1 MDKRGSLFVVM
12 VLLISGTSGCVTAGR
27 GPVAP
32 SATLDVCSAVT
43 AGSSCE
49 LNIAD
54 GPDTVTSRCTKQRD
68 GSLVCDSPDL
78 PAGGPRASTSLEDG
92 DR

>member
-12 VLLISGTSGCVTAGR
+12 MLLVSGASACVTAGR
-27 GPVAP
+27 EPEAP
-32 SATLDVCSAVT
+32 QATLDVCSAVS

-54 GPDTVTSRCTKQRD
+54 GADTVTSRCTKQRD
-68 GSLVCDSPDL
+68 GSLVCDSPEL
-78 PAGGPRASTSLEDG
+78 PGGGPRASTSFEDG
-92 DR
+92 AR